1 MTTNVPQDV
10 VLNALRKQIATMAYA
25 ADPVLDALTL
35 QIAVGHAGNETFVTR
50 GHFLVRAKK
59 PKTGKT
65 TLAGHVPAL
74 YVHNP
79 WKVSKKTTDPAIMHK
94 FLDVE
99 PPTWIVDDAGKIF
112 GDAGNNGKTSTIYSV
127 LIDGYINDAIVS
139 MSRNS
144 VTQDVPAYVQ
154 AFINGLHSAVP
165 SDLVTRCI
173 KVNAVPRP
181 PNVRLRSAL
190 HPDAKV
196 EAAQLRKVLHVW
208 VATNK
213 KDMSWFALNR
223 VEGLHPKLFDRAA
236 QIWGPLFAVANS
248 AGGDWPA
255 RCMSA
260 FIHLELDESDQPL
273 VVPEQQLVLDVASV
287 LERNHAQRMFAVDI
301 AEQLKLLPESIY
313 GEVSDRRLDDML
325 DGVLGVPVT
334 VQAKSVAGVNSKG
347 AGWIAAPIF
356 KQAREIRQTMF
367 PETEVVETVDPS
379 IARRTLIPIG
389 E

>member
-1 MTTNVPQDV
+1 MSDVPQYV
-10 VLNALRKQIATMAYA
+10 VLDALRKSIASMAYA
-25 ADPVLDALTL
+25 SDPVLDAEAL
-35 QIAVGHAGNETFVTR
+35 QIAVGHAGPETFVTR
-50 GHFLVRAKK
+50 GHFLVRAKQ

-65 TLAGHVPAL
+65 TIAGHVPAL
-74 YVHNP
+74 FVHNP

-173 KVNAVPRP
+173 RVNAVPRP
-181 PNVRLRSAL
+181 PQVRLRSAL

-208 VATNK
+208 VSTHK
-213 KDMSWFALNR
+213 KDMAWFALNR

-260 FIHLELDESDQPL
+260 FIQLELDESDQPL

-287 LERNHAQRMFAVDI
+287 LERSHVQRMFAVDV
-301 AEQLKLLPESIY
+301 AEQLRLMPESIY
-313 GEVSDRRLDDML
+313 GEVSDRRLDEML
-325 DGVLGVPVT
+325 DGVLGVPST
-334 VQAKSVAGVNSKG
+334 IQARSMAGVNAKG
-347 AGWIAAPIF
+347 EGWIAAPIF
-356 KQAREIRQTMF
+356 KNAREIRTMMY
-367 PETEVVETVDPS
+367 PEPVTPNVVDPS
-379 IARRTLIPIG
+379 KARRTLTPIG
-389 E
+389 A